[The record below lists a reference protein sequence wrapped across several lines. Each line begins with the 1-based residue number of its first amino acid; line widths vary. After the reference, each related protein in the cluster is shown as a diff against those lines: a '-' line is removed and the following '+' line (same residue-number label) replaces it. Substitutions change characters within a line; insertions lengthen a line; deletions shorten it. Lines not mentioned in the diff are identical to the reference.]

1 MNDPKKLWQPSAA
14 FTGKSNMVR
23 FMNEVNRRHGLSLST
38 YGELWQWSVD
48 HIPEFW
54 NLFWEFAGIIASK
67 PYDQVVDD
75 PGKMPGAK
83 WFAGAELNFAENL
96 LRFRDDETA
105 LVFQGEGQSLVS
117 YTYKQLYDE
126 VSRMA
131 QALAAA
137 GVQKG
142 DRVAGFMPNMPQAI
156 IAMLAAVS
164 LGAIWSS
171 SSPDFGIKGVL
182 DRFGQIEPKVLFTAD
197 GYFYNGKS
205 FDSLE
210 KVGGILKQLPM
221 VEKVV
226 VVGYT
231 TDQPDLSKV
240 PNAVFWE
247 SFLAPYT
254 PAEIE
259 FVQVPAEHPLYVMY
273 SSGTT
278 GKPKCMVQSHAGIL
292 TNQLKEHL
300 LHCDLRREDV
310 LFYFTTCGWMMW
322 NWLVCGLGVGT
333 TLVLY
338 DGSPFYPG
346 PEVLWKLAE
355 KVGMTIFGT
364 SAKYISALDEAGYKP
379 GSDCNLEKLRM
390 ICSTGSPLAVSGFEY
405 AYREIKS
412 NMQLASISGGTDLN
426 GCFAL
431 GNPMLPVHAG
441 ELQGPGLALKVHAFN
456 DDGVPV
462 TDETGELVCAAAFP
476 SMPVY
481 FWNDPDGERYQN
493 AYFTKY
499 PGVWTHGDFISVN
512 GRTGGITIYGRS
524 DATLNP
530 GGVRIGTADI
540 YTALES
546 LEAVTD
552 SVVVGQQWDDDV
564 RVVLFVTLAKGV
576 ELDDALIKEIK
587 TTIRMACSPRHV
599 PAKVI
604 QVQEIPYTINMKK
617 VELAVRNV
625 IHGKPVTNRDA
636 LANPNCLGEYEGLD
650 ELKQ

>member
-1 MNDPKKLWQPSAA
+1 M
-14 FTGKSNMVR
+14 FR
-23 FMNEVNRRHGLSLST
+23 FMATINERYGLSLSD
-38 YGELWQWSVD
+38 YQQLWQWSVD

-54 NLFWEFAGIIASK
+54 GLFWEFAGIIASK
-67 PYDQVVDD
+67 PYSEVVSD
-75 PGKMPGAK
+75 PYQMPGAK

-96 LRFRDDETA
+96 LRFRDDRTA
-105 LVFQGEGQSLVS
+105 LIFQGEGQPRISL
-117 YTYKQLYDE
+117 TYRQLYAE
-126 VSRMA
+126 VSRAA

-137 GVQKG
+137 GVKKG
-142 DRVAGFMPNMPQAI
+142 DRVAGFMPNMPQTI

-197 GYFYNGKS
+197 GYFYNGKT

-210 KVGGILKQLPM
+210 RVSGILQQLPM

-231 TDQPDLSKV
+231 KADPDLAKV
-240 PNAVFWE
+240 PNAISWND
-247 SFLAPYT
+247 FLSPY
-254 PAEIE
+254 PAKEVA
-259 FVQVPAEHPLYVMY
+259 FVQVPAEHPLYIMY

-292 TNQLKEHL
+292 LNQLKEHL
-300 LHCDLRREDV
+300 LHCDLRRQDV

-322 NWLVCGLGVGT
+322 NWLTCGLGVGA

-338 DGSPFYPG
+338 DGSPFFPG
-346 PEVLWKLAE
+346 PQVLWELAE
-355 KVGMTIFGT
+355 AVGMTIFGT
-364 SAKYISALDEAGYKP
+364 SARYISALDEGGFSP
-379 GSDCNLEKLRM
+379 RRHCNLDPLRM
-390 ICSTGSPLAVSGFEY
+390 VCSTGSPLSVKSFEF
-405 AYREIKS
+405 AYREIKAD
-412 NMQLASISGGTDLN
+412 MQLASISGGTDLN

-441 ELQGPGLALKVHAFN
+441 ELQGPGLGLKVLAYN
-456 DDGVPV
+456 DAGQPV
-462 TDETGELVCAAAFP
+462 MDETGELVCAAAFP

-481 FWNDPDGERYQN
+481 FWNDPDGQRYHS
-493 AYFTKY
+493 AYFTKF
-499 PGVWTHGDFISVN
+499 PGVWTHGDFISINSVT
-512 GRTGGITIYGRS
+512 RGITIYGRS

-540 YTALES
+540 YTALE
-546 LEAVTD
+546 AVEEVAD
-552 SVVVGQQWDDDV
+552 SVVVGQKWQDDV
-564 RVVLFVTLAKGV
+564 RVVLFVTLV
-576 ELDDALIKEIK
+576 EGRKLDDGLVKKIK
-587 TTIRMACSPRHV
+587 TAIRNACSPRHV

-604 QVQEIPYTINMKK
+604 QVDQIPYTINMKK

-625 IHGKPVTNRDA
+625 IHGEPVTNRDA
-636 LANPNCLGEYEGLD
+636 LANPDCLSQYECLE
-650 ELKQ
+650 ELGR

>member
-1 MNDPKKLWQPSAA
+1 MNNPKMLWQPSAE
-14 FTGKSNMVR
+14 FVDNSNMVR
-23 FMNEVNRRHGLSLST
+23 FMNEANRRHDLALSS
-38 YGELWQWSVD
+38 YQELWQWSVD
-48 HIPEFW
+48 HIADFW
-54 NLFWEFAGIIASK
+54 SLFWEFAGIIASK

-75 PGKMPGAK
+75 PGKMPGAQ
-83 WFAGAELNFAENL
+83 WFAGAELNFSENL
-96 LRFRDDETA
+96 LRYRDDRTA
-105 LVFQGEGQSLVS
+105 LVFQGEGQPLES
-117 YTYKQLYDE
+117 YTYRQLYDE

-131 QALAAA
+131 QALKAA
-137 GVQKG
+137 GVTQG
-142 DRVAGFMPNMPQAI
+142 DRVAGFMPNMPQAV

-182 DRFGQIEPKVLFTAD
+182 DRFGQIGPKVLFTAD

-205 FDSLE
+205 FDSLA
-210 KVGGILKQLPM
+210 KVGGILQQLPM

-231 TDQPDLSKV
+231 AADPDLAPV
-240 PNAVFWE
+240 PHAVSWE
-247 SFLAPYT
+247 SFVAPYS
-254 PAEIE
+254 PAEID

-278 GKPKCMVQSHAGIL
+278 GKPKCMVQSHVGIL

-322 NWLVCGLGVGT
+322 NWLVCGLGMGA

-338 DGSPFYPG
+338 DGSPFHPG
-346 PEVLWKLAE
+346 PDVLWKLAE
-355 KVGMTIFGT
+355 RLGITIFGT
-364 SAKYISALDEAGYKP
+364 SAKYISALDEAGYQP
-379 GSDCNLEKLRM
+379 GSDCSLDRLRM
-390 ICSTGSPLAVSGFEY
+390 VCSTGSPLAVSSFEY
-405 AYREIKS
+405 AYREIKAD
-412 NMQLASISGGTDLN
+412 MQLASISGGTDLN

-431 GNPMLPVHAG
+431 GSPMLPVHAG
-441 ELQGPGLALKVHAFN
+441 ELQGPGLGLNVHAFN
-456 DDGVPV
+456 DAGQPV
-462 TDETGELVCAAAFP
+462 TDETGELVCTSAFP

-481 FWNDPDGERYQN
+481 FWNDPDGERYHK

-499 PGVWTHGDFISVN
+499 PGVWTHGDFISIS
-512 GRTGGITIYGRS
+512 GQTGGITIYGRS

-546 LEAVTD
+546 LDVVTD
-552 SVVVGQQWDDDV
+552 SVVVGQKWNDDV

-576 ELDDALIKEIK
+576 DLDEALVKQIK
-587 TTIRMACSPRHV
+587 TTIRNACSPRHV

-625 IHGKPVTNRDA
+625 VHGQPVTNRDA
-636 LANPNCLGEYEGLD
+636 LANPGCLKQYEGLD
-650 ELKQ
+650 ELNQ

>member
-636 LANPNCLGEYEGLD
+636 LANPNCLGEYEGLK
-650 ELKQ
+650 ELQE

>member
-1 MNDPKKLWQPSAA
+1 MNDPKTLWKPDDA
-14 FTGKSNMVR
+14 FVQQSNMVR
-23 FMNEVNRRHGLSLST
+23 FMDEVNQRYGQSLSD
-38 YGELWQWSVD
+38 YHALWQWSVD
-48 HIPEFW
+48 NIADFW
-54 NLFWEFAGIIASK
+54 GLFWEFAGIIASK

-75 PGKMPGAK
+75 PAKMPGAN

-96 LRFRDDETA
+96 LRFRDDRKA
-105 LVFQGEGQSLVS
+105 LIFQGEGQPLVEL
-117 YTYKQLYDE
+117 TYAELYAQT
-126 VSRMA
+126 SRMA
-131 QALAAA
+131 QALKAA
-137 GVQKG
+137 GVGKG
-142 DRVAGFMPNMPQAI
+142 DRVAGFMPNMPQTI

-182 DRFGQIEPKVLFTAD
+182 DRFGQIEPKVLITAD
-197 GYFYNGKS
+197 GYFYNGKA

-210 KVGGILKQLPM
+210 RVGGILKQLPM

-231 TDQPDLSKV
+231 RTQVDLSGV
-240 PNAVFWE
+240 PNAVHWE
-247 SFLAPYT
+247 DFLAPYP
-254 PAEIE
+254 PAEMS
-259 FVQVPAEHPLYVMY
+259 FVQVPAAHPLYVMY

-292 TNQLKEHL
+292 TNQLKEHI

-322 NWLVCGLGVGT
+322 NWLVCGLGVGA

-338 DGSPFYPG
+338 DGSPFHPG

-355 KVGMTIFGT
+355 RLGITIFGT
-364 SAKYISALDEAGYKP
+364 SARYITALDEAGYKP
-379 GSDCNLEKLRM
+379 GSDCNLETLRM
-390 ICSTGSPLAVSGFEY
+390 VCSTGSPLAVSGFEY
-405 AYREIKS
+405 AYREIKAD
-412 NMQLASISGGTDLN
+412 MQLASISGGTDLN

-441 ELQGPGLALKVHAFN
+441 ELQGRGLALKVFAF
-456 DDGVPV
+456 DDNGQPV
-462 TDETGELVCAAAFP
+462 FDQTGELVCTAAFP

-481 FWNDPDGERYQN
+481 FWNDQDGERYRN

-499 PGVWTHGDFISVN
+499 PGIWTHGDFISIN
-512 GRTGGITIYGRS
+512 SRTKGITIYGRS

-546 LEAVTD
+546 LPEVAD
-552 SVVVGQQWDDDV
+552 SVVIGQKWQDDV
-564 RVVLFVTLAKGV
+564 RVVLFVTLGKGLQ
-576 ELDDALIKEIK
+576 LDEVMIKKIK
-587 TTIRMACSPRHV
+587 TTIREACSPRHV

-604 QVQEIPYTINMKK
+604 QVNEIPYTINMKK

-625 IHGKPVTNRDA
+625 VHGEPVTNRDA
-636 LANPNCLGEYEGLD
+636 LANPNCLSEYEGLD
-650 ELKQ
+650 ELK

>member
-1 MNDPKKLWQPSAA
+1 MNEPKKLWMPSDT
-14 FTGKSNMVR
+14 FIRKSNMVH
-23 FMNEVNRRHGLSLST
+23 FMNEVNRRHDLSLSS
-38 YGELWQWSVD
+38 YLDLWQWSVNYID
-48 HIPEFW
+48 EFW
-54 NLFWEFAGIIASK
+54 GLFWEFAGIIASK
-67 PYDQVVDD
+67 PYDQVVDN

-96 LRFRDDETA
+96 LHCRDDETA
-105 LVFQGEGQSLVS
+105 LVFQGEGQPLES
-117 YTYKQLYDE
+117 YSYEQLYDE

-131 QALAAA
+131 QALKAA
-137 GVQKG
+137 GVTRG
-142 DRVAGFMPNMPQAI
+142 DRVAGFMPNMPQTI

-197 GYFYNGKS
+197 GYFYNGKT

-210 KVGGILKQLPM
+210 KVGSILQQLPK

-231 TDQPDLSKV
+231 TAESDLTNV
-240 PNAVFWE
+240 TNAVSWE

-254 PAEIE
+254 PAEIDFE
-259 FVQVPAEHPLYVMY
+259 QVPAEHPLYVMY

-322 NWLVCGLGVGT
+322 NWLVCGLGVGA

-338 DGSPFYPG
+338 DGSPFHPG

-355 KVGMTIFGT
+355 QVGITIFGT
-364 SAKYISALDEAGYKP
+364 SAKYISALDDAGYQP
-379 GSDCNLEKLRM
+379 GMNCNLSKLRM
-390 ICSTGSPLAVSGFEY
+390 VCSTGSPLAVSSFEY
-405 AYREIKS
+405 AYREIKAD
-412 NMQLASISGGTDLN
+412 MQLASISGGTDLN

-431 GNPMLPVHAG
+431 GTPMQPVHAG

-456 DDGVPV
+456 DAGQPV

-481 FWNDPDGERYQN
+481 FWNDEDGERYN
-493 AYFTKY
+493 KAYFTKY

-512 GRTGGITIYGRS
+512 GKTGGITIYGRS

-552 SVVVGQQWDDDV
+552 SVVVGQQWNDDV
-564 RVVLFVTLAKGV
+564 RVVLFVTLAQGIA
-576 ELDDALIKEIK
+576 LDEVLIKEIK
-587 TTIRMACSPRHV
+587 TTIRVACSPRHV

-625 IHGKPVTNRDA
+625 IHGNPVTNRDA
-636 LANPNCLGEYEGLD
+636 LANPDCLSQYENLED
-650 ELKQ
+650 LRR